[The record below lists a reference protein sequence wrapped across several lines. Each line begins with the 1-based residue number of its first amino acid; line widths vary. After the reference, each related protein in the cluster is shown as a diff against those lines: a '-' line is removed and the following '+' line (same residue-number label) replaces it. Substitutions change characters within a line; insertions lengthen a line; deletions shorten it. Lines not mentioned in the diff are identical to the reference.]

1 MPSSHK
7 FPVWPSL
14 LLWMLLPAA
23 VAFAA
28 ESAPPLPSISELSP
42 LPDFV
47 DASSVPEQWP
57 ASFDVD
63 SDSSWR
69 YWLIDTQVDRRTSD
83 DTIYVD
89 LAFEPMT
96 AERLGDAGRFEIGFR
111 SEYQSLQLHQ
121 IAVRR
126 AGRWADRFR
135 PEGVELTR
143 RQAEFE
149 SDLSDSSVSA
159 LLVIDDVRVGDVVR
173 ISYSVHGSNPVLA
186 GHSHHQFSFGS
197 EFPQLHR
204 KARVLFAKDAKV
216 NAQSF
221 NEPPKATLKR
231 RSGHLEWRAEA
242 KALPGVRREQDLPSW
257 YVDRPAWA
265 VSKDQSWA
273 QIVDWALP
281 LYLTTADLPDE
292 LAQELPQKR
301 LLTEAERASWALQ
314 RVQDDVR
321 YFATVLG
328 DSSHRPNPPAL
339 TWQRRYGD
347 CKDKAQL
354 LTTLLRALDIEA
366 MPALVSVGNGPN
378 LDRLPPAATAF
389 DHVIVTAIVDGER
402 LWLDPTLV
410 WQRGHVRDRRA
421 GLEGHALIIDVGQKD
436 LTAMPAADPT
446 QYRIAVS
453 ERYSVADEDRQT
465 VALTVET
472 RRSGDAANEFRRAL
486 AGSTSK
492 EIQRKYAEFYRR
504 HFGKLRTTAELGIA
518 DDVDA
523 NEIVVSEHYELQD
536 PWTRGDLQLLLVP
549 TAAEAAAQL
558 VRPGQLERAGPFI
571 ATAPASIDYEARIE
585 LPESW
590 QDGASELDESVD
602 SPAFRWRSWRKSEAD
617 GLALG
622 HHFESLQTILPA
634 ADIDQHLAAIE
645 RAEHLSQQGL
655 RVLMPAQQRIQD
667 REARLRAILKSARSR
682 AQGGEVHEQ

>member
-1 MPSSHK
+1 
-7 FPVWPSL
+7 
-14 LLWMLLPAA
+14 
-23 VAFAA
+23 
-28 ESAPPLPSISELSP
+28 
-42 LPDFV
+42 
-47 DASSVPEQWP
+47 
-57 ASFDVD
+57 
-63 SDSSWR
+63 
-69 YWLIDTQVDRRTSD
+69 
-83 DTIYVD
+83 
-89 LAFEPMT
+89 
-96 AERLGDAGRFEIGFR
+96 
-111 SEYQSLQLHQ
+111 
-121 IAVRR
+121 
-126 AGRWADRFR
+126 
-135 PEGVELTR
+135 
-143 RQAEFE
+143 
-149 SDLSDSSVSA
+149 
-159 LLVIDDVRVGDVVR
+159 
-173 ISYSVHGSNPVLA
+173 VLA
-186 GHSHHQFSFGS
+186 GHSHYYFSFGG
-197 EFPQLHR
+197 EFPQLR
-204 KARVLFAKDAKV
+204 RSGRVLFARDARV
-216 NAQSF
+216 DARSF
-221 NEPPKATLKR
+221 NDPPKATLKR
-231 RSGHLEWRAEA
+231 KGDSLEWRAMAEE
-242 KALPGVRREQDLPSW
+242 LPGVRREQDLPAW
-257 YVDRPAWA
+257 YMDRPAWA
-265 VSKDQSWA
+265 VSRDQDWS
-273 QIVDWALP
+273 QIVEWALP
-281 LYLTTADLPDE
+281 LYVTASALPDE
-292 LAQELPQKR
+292 LAQELPQK
-301 LLTEAERASWALQ
+301 LLLPEAERASWALQ
-314 RVQDDVR
+314 RVQDEVR

-366 MPALVSVGNGPN
+366 MPALVSVANGPN

-389 DHVIVTAIVDGER
+389 DHVIVTALVDGER

-410 WQRGHVRDRRA
+410 WQRGDIRDRRA
-421 GLEGHALIIDVGQKD
+421 GLQGYALIVAAGQQE
-436 LTAMPAADPT
+436 LTALPAVDPV
-446 QYRIAVS
+446 QYKIAVS
-453 ERYSVADEDRQT
+453 ERYSVADQDRQT

-472 RRSGDAANEFRRAL
+472 RRSGNAANEFRRAL

-558 VRPGQLERAGPFI
+558 ERPGQLERAGPFV
-571 ATAPASIDYEARIE
+571 ATAPVSIDYEARIQ

-590 QDGASELDESVD
+590 REGASELDESVE

-634 ADIDQHLAAIE
+634 AEIDQHLAAIE